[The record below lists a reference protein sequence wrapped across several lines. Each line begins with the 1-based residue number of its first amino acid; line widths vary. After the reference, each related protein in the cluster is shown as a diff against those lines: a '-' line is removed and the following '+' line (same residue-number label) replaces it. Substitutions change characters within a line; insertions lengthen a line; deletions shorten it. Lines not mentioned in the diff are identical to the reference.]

1 MHSASRVYGSKK
13 REKTNVEIGNAERFA
28 IRGEEIIAGE
38 FETRDGRFVGVFE
51 LEKRAAAADV
61 EELHDAGLAADGHLH
76 AVVAEANGA
85 RLRVEDLHALQ
96 AVATA
101 RVVAF
106 HLALDVPHGQHLVHG
121 GESDLGQLGAVRR
134 DRRHERALLQ
144 VQTVDLRTAADRVE
158 LASLLGIRGRER
170 GTNTMVGDITSKL
183 GNASTVVESVP
194 RVEFERSVREEEGKL
209 AKIVR

>member
-1 MHSASRVYGSKK
+1 M
-13 REKTNVEIGNAERFA
+13 
-28 IRGEEIIAGE
+28 IAGE
-38 FETRDGRFVGVFE
+38 LETRGGRFVGVFE
-51 LEKRAAAADV
+51 LEKRPAAADV

-85 RLRVEDLHALQ
+85 RLCVEDLHALQ

-144 VQTVDLRTAADRVE
+144 VQTVDLGAAADRVE
-158 LASLLGIRGRER
+158 LASLLGIRGRE
-170 GTNTMVGDITSKL
+170 GTNTMVGDIAPKL

-194 RVEFERSVREEEGKL
+194 CVEFERSVREKEGKL